1 MINWSK
7 VTVIDRE
14 PDRLTR
20 SIKEDILIRK
30 EGPQPGTAMKAA
42 INTVMH
48 TTAFLAH
55 QVRVVSR
62 TRRTSTSFFF

>member
-42 INTVMH
+42 INTVC
-48 TTAFLAH
+48 FLG
-55 QVRVVSR
+55 
-62 TRRTSTSFFF
+62 TSSSCCVKNQKN